1 MIEPERDLTNPG
13 GKTTLNAIIKNII
26 PERNESMTKQNRY
39 LMFGAHPDDC
49 DIKFG
54 GTAARL
60 IRAGHLVK
68 FVSICNGDCGHH
80 VISGEE
86 LARRRYGET
95 QAVKETAGLYE
106 YDVMLENHDC
116 ELMPTVENRKKVI
129 RIIREFKPDVVLGHR
144 LCDYHADHRAAAQL
158 VQDAAYLTQVP
169 AFCPDAP
176 IPEVNPV
183 FGCVW
188 DAFTDPRPI
197 RPDAA
202 VIIDDVLDEKCRMLD
217 CHVSQVYEFL
227 SWEISKKEFDTSA
240 SWEEKKAY
248 LLFNWGKRFKQ
259 AADDNRAALI
269 EIFGEEVGRAAEYA
283 EFFEYSPYGRKIS
296 LSEFRDLMLGR

>member
-1 MIEPERDLTNPG
+1 MAEQR
-13 GKTTLNAIIKNII
+13 
-26 PERNESMTKQNRY
+26 RY

-49 DIKFG
+49 EIKFG
-54 GTAARL
+54 GTAQKL

-68 FVSICNGDCGHH
+68 FVSLANGNCGHH
-80 VISGEE
+80 VMSGEA
-86 LARRRYGET
+86 LAQRRYKET
-95 QAVKETAGLYE
+95 QASKAVGGLFE
-106 YDVMLENHDC
+106 YDVLLENHDC
-116 ELMPTVENRKKVI
+116 ELVPSVENRKKVI
-129 RIIREFKPDVVLGHR
+129 RIIRDFKADVVLGHR

-169 AFCPDAP
+169 AYCPESP

-202 VIIDDVLDEKCRMLD
+202 VDIDEVMDAKCRMLD

-227 SWEISKKEFDTSA
+227 HWENTKTVLDPAKM
-240 SWEEKKAY
+240 SWEEKKAH
-248 LLFNWGKRFKQ
+248 LIRGWGERFEK
-259 AADDNRAALI
+259 AADDNRQALI
-269 EIFGEEVGRAAEYA
+269 EQFGKEKGSSIRFA
-283 EFFEYSPYGRKIS
+283 EFFELSPYGRKIS
-296 LSEFRDLMLGR
+296 VEEFRNLMNGL

>member
-1 MIEPERDLTNPG
+1 MTNPG
-13 GKTTLNAIIKNII
+13 GKTALTAIFKNNI

-68 FVSICNGDCGHH
+68 FVSVCNGDCGHH

-129 RIIREFKPDVVLGHR
+129 RSSVSSSPMWF
-144 LCDYHADHRAAAQL
+144 
-158 VQDAAYLTQVP
+158 
-169 AFCPDAP
+169 
-176 IPEVNPV
+176 
-183 FGCVW
+183 W
-188 DAFTDPRPI
+188 DTVC
-197 RPDAA
+197 
-202 VIIDDVLDEKCRMLD
+202 VIITRTTVPPLSWCRMR
-217 CHVSQVYEFL
+217 H
-227 SWEISKKEFDTSA
+227 T
-240 SWEEKKAY
+240 
-248 LLFNWGKRFKQ
+248 
-259 AADDNRAALI
+259 
-269 EIFGEEVGRAAEYA
+269 
-283 EFFEYSPYGRKIS
+283 
-296 LSEFRDLMLGR
+296 